1 MTGKLLLAIVKD
13 AGRGWIDHKATRLAA
28 AVAFYTLLSLAP
40 LLVIAVAVAG
50 FVFGDEAARGGLDR
64 QLRDLLGDSGAD
76 VLKTALQNADK
87 PKSGLLATVIGVGS
101 LLFGASGV
109 FGELQDSMN
118 TVWEVKPKDGRG
130 IAGIVKDRFL
140 SFGMVLVV
148 GFLLLVSLAVSAVVA
163 GLAGYFDQVMPGLTW
178 LPQVVNFVAGF
189 FVVALLFALLF
200 KVLPDVH
207 VGWREVFF
215 GASVT
220 ALLFSVGRFLIGVYL
235 GKTGVGSPFGAAGS
249 VVALVVWVYYSA
261 LILFFGVEL
270 TRAFARQLGTVRVAA
285 NALPVTAEAKAREGM
300 APAPV

>member
-1 MTGKLLLAIVKD
+1 MPGKFWLAIVKD
-13 AGRGWIDHKATRLAA
+13 AGSGWINHKATRLAA

-50 FVFGDEAARGGLDR
+50 FAFGDEAARGGLDR

-87 PKSGLLATVIGVGS
+87 PKSGLLATVIGVVS

-130 IAGIVKDRFL
+130 VVGIIKDRFL
-140 SFGMVLVV
+140 SFGMVLTV
-148 GFLLLVSLAVSAVVA
+148 GFLLLVSLALSAVLA
-163 GLAGYFDQVMPGLTW
+163 GLAGYFDQVLPGMPW
-178 LPQVVNFVAGF
+178 VPQSVNFVAGF
-189 FVVALLFALLF
+189 FVVTLLFALLF
-200 KVLPDVH
+200 KFLPDVR
-207 VGWREVFF
+207 VGWPEVFF
-215 GASVT
+215 GAAVT
-220 ALLFSVGRFLIGVYL
+220 ALLFSVGRFLIGLYL

-249 VVALVVWVYYSA
+249 VVALVVWVYYSS

-270 TRAFARQLGTVRVAA
+270 TRAFAHRMGTGKPSA
-285 NALPVTAEAKAREGM
+285 NAEPVTAEATAKQGM